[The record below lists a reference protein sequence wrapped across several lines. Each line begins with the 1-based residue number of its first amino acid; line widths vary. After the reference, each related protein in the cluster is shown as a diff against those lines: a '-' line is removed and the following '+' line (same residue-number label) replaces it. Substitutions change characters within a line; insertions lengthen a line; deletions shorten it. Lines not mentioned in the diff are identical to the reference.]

1 MTRDRLLRAT
11 LAVALLT
18 PTGVLAQTPDQ
29 SPGGPGAGRG
39 ARPPRVRTLSPG
51 PELGYG
57 YDINP
62 LWLPAD
68 VTFAR
73 QIGGVAMNSHG
84 HIFVF
89 HRAAAGKPQV
99 LEFDGNQKF
108 VRGFGED
115 IAVRAH
121 AIRID
126 AADNIWLCDQGGNVV
141 IKMNPQREVVLRIG
155 ERGTPG
161 LWDEAAGRRLLFNP
175 TDLAFAPNGD
185 LYIAQGHGGESP
197 SGFPASVLRLDKN
210 GGFIAQWRGDI
221 EGPGRFAMVHSIVLD
236 PRGNVFLADR
246 EDKRIVV
253 YEGTGTFVKAI
264 QMTNLVCAF
273 MVAADGALW
282 MANGQDGQV
291 EKIDWD
297 GNVLGWTGIGPGNG
311 VGQFGESSYMA
322 MDDRGDIYVSDTS
335 LGRVQ
340 KLIKKK

>member
-1 MTRDRLLRAT
+1 MTRDGIVRAA
-11 LAVALLT
+11 LIVALLT
-18 PTGVLAQTPDQ
+18 PPGALAKTPDQ
-29 SPGGPGAGRG
+29 APAGGRG
-39 ARPPRVRTLSPG
+39 AGGAPTRVRTLAPG
-51 PELGYG
+51 PDLGYD
-57 YDINP
+57 YDVNP
-62 LWLPAD
+62 FVLPSD

-73 QIGGVAMNSHG
+73 QIGGIAMNSHG
-84 HIFVF
+84 HFFVF
-89 HRAAAGKPQV
+89 HRATAGRPQV
-99 LEFDGNQKF
+99 LEFDANGTF

-126 AADNIWLCDQGGNVV
+126 AEDNIWLCDQGGNVV
-141 IKMNPQREVVLRIG
+141 IKMNPQREVVMRIG

-161 LWDEAAGRRLLFNP
+161 LWDEASGRRLLFNP
-175 TDLAFAPNGD
+175 TDLTFAPNGD
-185 LYIAQGHGGESP
+185 IYIAQGHGRESP

-210 GGFIAQWRGDI
+210 GTFVAQWRGDI
-221 EGPGRFAMVHSIVLD
+221 EGPGRFAMAHSIVLD
-236 PRGNVFLADR
+236 PRGNVYLADR

-253 YEGTGTFVKAI
+253 YDGNGRFVKAI
-264 QMTNLVCAF
+264 QMTNLVCSF
-273 MVAADGALW
+273 MVATDGGLW

-311 VGQFGESSYMA
+311 PGQFGESSYMV
-322 MDDRGDIYVSDTS
+322 MDAKGDIYVSDTS